1 MNKAD
6 ILFKLIFPIGAI
18 VAYLAGLHTF
28 RQYTS
33 KAHWTYISENALL
46 PGSGHSLW
54 YDSDTKNMATFTQEF
69 RKVSPTDD
77 NQVEYLINKM
87 SSFGLE
93 TYVYRDRDSRAHKH
107 EDSVAAWGILR
118 APKADGKE
126 CIILSANWNSEHSGA
141 LPGDESACDSVGMI
155 LSVAQYLT
163 RQNWL
168 AKDYVF
174 VLANSS
180 AGLGHWVDNYMYYEA
195 RAGNPQA
202 AINLEVPRRTTTP
215 SLTIGLHGFNGQ
227 LPNLDMLNALGKVL
241 SYSGLSS
248 QYINLYDKP
257 TGVREKI
264 LNFLDSKVSIQPTL
278 SSFMI
283 DQAIGVP
290 TGDHAYFNRYRID
303 SITIRMGD
311 LPVVSKY
318 SSRYKTP
325 TQKNVVDGVIGL
337 IRSLN
342 NLLEHLHQSF
352 YFYIL
357 TNQHR
362 YLSIAEYSVSIGLIV
377 VPLLAA
383 IIPTLYRLTPGVS
396 IKTVVNRRTVK
407 VKNSGEEFTEDSIKD
422 MIKHSEN
429 NEKNGENEEEPKEV
443 KKEEGEEAEEEGE
456 KKKEEKEVV
465 IKKVEKVVES
475 GQSEGKSGRAVL
487 RSLVEIVF
495 VHVIC
500 VCIYISS
507 FYFFEEH
514 LIEWLVVSGIA
525 IFLFGF
531 VILPFVGRAIS
542 SEVDTDSWWAFSLLP
557 LTLFLTTVS
566 LMNFSFCAIAAI
578 FTVPVSIIFSFPLA
592 KKKPAVL
599 TMQIGLMLL
608 VTLPSL
614 VCVAAKGLE
623 FETPIDFI
631 RIVFEQHV
639 TGSSLLF
646 PFAILIYLSLNISQ
660 LKLLIYSF

>member
-1 MNKAD
+1 MNKTD
-6 ILFKLIFPIGAI
+6 ILFKFIFPLAAI
-18 VAYLAGLHTF
+18 AAYIAGLHTF

-46 PGSGHSLW
+46 PGSGNSLW
-54 YDSDTKNMATFTQEF
+54 GNSDAKNMVTYTQEF
-69 RKVSPTDD
+69 RKIVPKDD
-77 NQVEYLINKM
+77 NQVQWLTDKM
-87 SSFGLE
+87 NSFGLE
-93 TYVYRDRDSRAHKH
+93 TYVYRDRDSHNHKH

-118 APKADGKE
+118 APKGDGKE
-126 CIILSANWNSEHSGA
+126 CVILCTNWNSEHSGA
-141 LPGDESACDSVGMI
+141 LPGEESATDSVGMI
-155 LSVAQYLT
+155 LGVAQYLT
-163 RQNWL
+163 HQNWM

-227 LPNLDMLNALGKVL
+227 LPNLDMLNALGKIL
-241 SYSGLSS
+241 GYSGLSS
-248 QYINLYDKP
+248 QYITLYDKP

-264 LNFLDSKVSIQPTL
+264 LNFLDTKLNVPPTL

-318 SSRYKTP
+318 SNRYKTP
-325 TQKNVVDGVIGL
+325 TQSNVVYGVVGL

-396 IKTVVNRRTVK
+396 IKTVVNEKKIRVK
-407 VKNSGEEFTEDSIKD
+407 DSSDITSSNIKD
-422 MIKHSEN
+422 IIKESE
-429 NEKNGENEEEPKEV
+429 EVLDSNEEEHKDDDEQTEETKKDKEFLV
-443 KKEEGEEAEEEGE
+443 
-456 KKKEEKEVV
+456 
-465 IKKVEKVVES
+465 KKVEKVVES
-475 GQSEGKSGRAVL
+475 GQSESTNGRAVL
-487 RSLVEIVF
+487 RSLVEVVF
-495 VHVIC
+495 IHVIC
-500 VCIYISS
+500 VGIYISS
-507 FYFFEEH
+507 LYFFEDH
-514 LIEWLVVSGIA
+514 PIEWLICAGIS
-525 IFLFGF
+525 IFVCGF
-531 VILPFVGRAIS
+531 VILPLFGRGIS
-542 SEVDTDSWWAFSLLP
+542 SEVDSDSWRAFSLLP
-557 LTLFLTTVS
+557 ITLFLTTVS

-578 FTVPVSIIFSFPLA
+578 ITVPISIIFSFPLA

-599 TMQIGLMLL
+599 TMQIGVMLL
-608 VTLPSL
+608 VTLPA
-614 VCVAAKGLE
+614 VACFAAMGLE
-623 FETPIDFI
+623 FETPLDFVKL
-631 RIVFEQHV
+631 VFEQHV
-639 TGSSLLF
+639 QGSSLLF
-646 PFAILIYLSLNISQ
+646 PFSILIYLSLNISQ

>member
-6 ILFKLIFPIGAI
+6 ILFKFIFPIGAI
-18 VAYLAGLHTF
+18 IAYFAGLHTF

-54 YDSDTKNMATFTQEF
+54 YDSDTKNMATFTREF
-69 RKVSPTDD
+69 RKISPTDD

-93 TYVYRDRDSRAHKH
+93 TYVYRDKNSSTHKD

-126 CIILSANWNSEHSGA
+126 CIILSTNWNSEHSGA
-141 LPGDESACDSVGMI
+141 LPGEESACDSVGMI

-264 LNFLDSKVSIQPTL
+264 LNFLDSKLDVQPTL

-352 YFYIL
+352 YFYVL

-383 IIPTLYRLTPGVS
+383 IIPTLYRLTPGIS

-407 VKNSGEEFTEDSIKD
+407 VKNSGEELTEDSIKN
-422 MIKHSEN
+422 MIKNNEN
-429 NEKNGENEEEPKEV
+429 NDETLKEV
-443 KKEEGEEAEEEGE
+443 KKEVEEEEEEEEGE
-456 KKKEEKEVV
+456 KEKEVV

-475 GQSEGKSGRAVL
+475 GESEGQNGRAVL

-495 VHVIC
+495 IHVIS

-507 FYFFEEH
+507 FYLFEEH
-514 LIEWLVVSGIA
+514 LIEWLALSAFG
-525 IFLFGF
+525 IFLFAF
-531 VILPFVGRAIS
+531 IVLPFVGRAIS
-542 SEVDTDSWWAFSLLP
+542 SEVDADSWRAFSLLP

-578 FTVPVSIIFSFPLA
+578 VTVPVSIIFSFPLA

-623 FETPIDFI
+623 FETPIDFV
-631 RIVFEQHV
+631 RIVFEQHIM
-639 TGSSLLF
+639 GSSLLF